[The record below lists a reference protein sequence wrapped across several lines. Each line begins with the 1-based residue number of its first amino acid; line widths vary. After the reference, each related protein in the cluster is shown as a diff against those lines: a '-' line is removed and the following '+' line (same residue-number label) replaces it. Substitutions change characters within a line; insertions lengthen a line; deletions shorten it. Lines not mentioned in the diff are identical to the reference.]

1 MKSKLFGIIIVVV
14 VCVIDNLQ
22 CQNHNRISRDRGNI
36 LRNITRTQAYVDNI
50 VTSQLDASVPARQI
64 YRTIRDI
71 YNR

>member
-1 MKSKLFGIIIVVV
+1 MKSKLFGIIIV